1 MNVKQI
7 ANICN
12 NMYSEITGE
21 EAILS
26 EDLSNIVDV
35 GGTFL
40 NKVGNDNFVKTLTDK
55 VGRSVYV
62 DRTYTRSAPN
72 ISREAWEY
80 GSILEKV
87 RCEVPEAVE
96 NPSWQLVK
104 GQSVDPFI
112 FNPPTVS
119 AKYYNS
125 LTTFEVDIS
134 ITEMQ
139 VKESMRSASDL
150 VRFVAMIENRVRTM
164 LDMSNDNLI
173 MRTIVNLI
181 CEKIAAN
188 HNVIDLLALYNETHT
203 PTVTADN
210 ALNSKEFLRFAL
222 ATIDLYSKYL
232 TKPSTLY
239 NEGGYMNFT
248 PKEYQHLVLLS
259 QFENAARFNL
269 MADTYHED
277 LLDIG
282 YYETVPF
289 WQGTGTTA
297 PTFTQCST
305 IFAKCAS
312 DNTNEVHRSHIL
324 GVMFDR
330 DAAAVCNSNP
340 RVKVVPVE
348 RQEFTN
354 YFYKEDCSYLNDT
367 NENVIVF
374 TLGAGEIS

>member
-1 MNVKQI
+1 
-7 ANICN
+7 
-12 NMYSEITGE
+12 
-21 EAILS
+21 
-26 EDLSNIVDV
+26 
-35 GGTFL
+35 
-40 NKVGNDNFVKTLTDK
+40 
-55 VGRSVYV
+55 
-62 DRTYTRSAPN
+62 
-72 ISREAWEY
+72 
-80 GSILEKV
+80 
-87 RCEVPEAVE
+87 
-96 NPSWQLVK
+96 
-104 GQSVDPFI
+104 
-112 FNPPTVS
+112 
-119 AKYYNS
+119 
-125 LTTFEVDIS
+125 
-134 ITEMQ
+134 
-139 VKESMRSASDL
+139 MRSASDL

-203 PTVTADN
+203 QTVTADN

-239 NEGGYMNFT
+239 NEGGFMNFT